1 MEYEEYGKGEKK
13 RDVAI
18 VVRLMREEK
27 ERLKQK
33 AKEEEV
39 PVSSIVRK
47 ALKEYFHPK
56 KYTY

>member
-47 ALKEYFHPK
+47 ALKEYLNVVRNR
-56 KYTY
+56 Y

>member
-1 MEYEEYGKGEKK
+1 MEYEEYGKGESK

-18 VVRLMREEK
+18 VVRLTKGEK
-27 ERLKQK
+27 ERLKSR

-47 ALKEYFHPK
+47 ALKEYLNVVRNR
-56 KYTY
+56 Y